1 MSKTFKAEQTREKR
15 RRPQSKK
22 SKRGFKSNVNREN
35 YQEIEENYLLKE
47 RV

>member
-1 MSKTFKAEQTREKR
+1 MSKTFRAEQTREKR

-22 SKRGFKSNVNREN
+22 SKRGFKNNLNQEN
-35 YQEIEENYLLKE
+35 YQEIADNHLLKE

>member
-1 MSKTFKAEQTREKR
+1 MSKTFRAEQTREKR

-22 SKRGFKSNVNREN
+22 SKRGFKNNLNREN
-35 YQEIEENYLLKE
+35 HQEIADNYLLKE